1 MSDAIAMESA
11 HDADGRVV
19 EERWPLPVDE
29 AFLERLLR
37 DLFENHT
44 AALTFG
50 PIIEG
55 AAYEMKVAE
64 PPETVA
70 LFDGYLTIRWPGG
83 SHFHLCV
90 GENRGADDAALKA
103 RRRPGRA
110 ELFRGLDEDGHP
122 VTWGFRM
129 ANGAGEPQ
137 IDVFFP
143 NPFLTATDAIAETP
157 DWSRLELWNYVRTTY
172 AGAAADGRDTLGA
185 GFGKF
190 LEKEFAVKA

>member
-1 MSDAIAMESA
+1 MVVPFSLPGAPVA
-11 HDADGRVV
+11 RVLGFTTTA
-19 EERWPLPVDE
+19 EGLAR
-29 AFLERLLR
+29 A
-37 DLFENHT
+37 
-44 AALTFG
+44 AAL
-50 PIIEG
+50 
-55 AAYEMKVAE
+55 A
-64 PPETVA
+64 
-70 LFDGYLTIRWPGG
+70 
-83 SHFHLCV
+83 
-90 GENRGADDAALKA
+90 A

-143 NPFLTATDAIAETP
+143 NPFLTAADAIAESP
-157 DWSRLELWNYVRTTY
+157 DWSRLELWDDVRTTY